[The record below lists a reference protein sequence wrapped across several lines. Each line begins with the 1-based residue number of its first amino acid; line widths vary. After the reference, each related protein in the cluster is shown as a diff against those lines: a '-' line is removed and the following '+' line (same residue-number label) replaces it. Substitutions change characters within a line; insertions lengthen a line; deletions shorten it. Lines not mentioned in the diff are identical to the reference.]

1 MIVKN
6 MQFLLKL
13 LKYSIGLNISAKVT
27 PGFKVCLL
35 HTILSWKL
43 QELCV
48 LSVDVHLCLC
58 DLGGQQEYVN
68 LHWHLVCQSVFLYT
82 HTHVFIPRIH
92 SLFLSLLLL
101 PFDEI
106 HHVFV
111 WRKNY
116 IDRNVH
122 WWLLTSCG
130 VQNSWKI
137 SGLRLT
143 WQIEMYCH

>member
-1 MIVKN
+1 MIVRN

-68 LHWHLVCQSVFLYT
+68 LH
-82 HTHVFIPRIH
+82 
-92 SLFLSLLLL
+92 
-101 PFDEI
+101 
-106 HHVFV
+106 
-111 WRKNY
+111 
-116 IDRNVH
+116 
-122 WWLLTSCG
+122 
-130 VQNSWKI
+130 
-137 SGLRLT
+137 
-143 WQIEMYCH
+143 